1 MDIRL
6 IRMFNR
12 ALPGKDLE
20 YSKIAE
26 IATKSGY
33 IVDPVCATQDVLKF
47 LREQKINPNST
58 FYKTWTDIT
67 SKSRFE
73 LYLDQMRHYASTYG
87 TVPEATLLQ
96 SMTDGTVNIDYNVN
110 GNGYVPNE
118 NPVVIDW
125 TKFKVI
131 KAATS
136 EEIRDLIL
144 EMFKS
149 GAAMSADTIDAC
161 IGFLKNYKFLDNIDI
176 DEIKNKEAQ
185 TIIAVELKKYP
196 SDEFGLLRAI
206 VYTYTGSA
214 MLIKS
219 RSVINTIKGVN
230 GFSPKERF
238 DFALLSERQL
248 VNLSRIF
255 LRYKP
260 LFLAMKGYAD
270 NATYINKIR
279 RLAEKHHTPLK
290 KGFWEDCMVLH
301 EGTTAAVNLEKARN
315 SIKELN
321 NFRKV
326 QIMQSIM
333 GRLNGKNMDGRIYII
348 RNGHMYIREDYKPTV
363 NQSYLMDL
371 YNVVKTAL
379 IESLKEKKTTFYIP
393 ESLHIACPTSEK
405 NFLGNYPIGTSVDF
419 ESNDNVIGVYWR
431 NEWGTRDFDLHVVDE
446 KGRQFGWNSMNFN
459 SSREV
464 PDIIYSGDM
473 TNADPEATELF
484 YFRKNVPDGFVNLNK
499 FNGQALSKFRLFVAK
514 ENLTRKLLEAGRSS
528 WEYRNFGNHYKKIM
542 VDPNNIVFEAML
554 DFNDGSQ
561 QTIAYL
567 HNSRIYLMQLTSG
580 NSRVT
585 SRANNEIIQ
594 QANKVKADSYIDLAP
609 ILEEAGFK
617 RLISAKDATVVDN
630 SKEKELL
637 EKFKIFEESTRTA
650 GFAEVVVERLIKEA
664 KENLDKNLEN
674 LKADKQ
680 ETSTESAELDFS
692 APTKEMLLKLFA

>member
-33 IVDPVCATQDVLKF
+33 IVDPACATQDVLKF

-73 LYLDQMRHYASTYG
+73 LYLDQIRHYASTYG
-87 TVPEATLLQ
+87 TVSEADLLQ
-96 SMTDGTVNIDYNVN
+96 SMTNGTVNIEYNVS

-161 IGFLKNYKFLDNIDI
+161 IGFLKNYKFLDSIDI

-230 GFSPKERF
+230 GFSPKEHF

-248 VNLSRIF
+248 VNLSKIF

-301 EGTTAAVNLEKARN
+301 EGTSAAVNLEKARN
-315 SIKELN
+315 SVKELN

-333 GRLNGKNMDGRIYII
+333 GRLNGKNMNGRMYII
-348 RNGHMYIREDYKPTV
+348 RNGRMYIREDYKPTV

-379 IESLKEKKTTFYIP
+379 VESLKEKKTTFYIP

-446 KGRQFGWNSMNFN
+446 KGHQFGWNSMYFN
-459 SSREV
+459 SSEEA

-473 TNADPEATELF
+473 TNASPEATELF

-499 FNGQALSKFRLFVAK
+499 YNGQGISKFRLFVAK
-514 ENLTRKLLEAGRSS
+514 ENLTKKLLNAGHTS
-528 WEYRNFGNHYKKIM
+528 WEERSTNKYYKKIM

-617 RLISAKDATVVDN
+617 RLASAKDVAVVDN

-637 EKFKIFEESTRTA
+637 EKFKIFEESTKSA
-650 GFAEVVVERLIKEA
+650 GFAEDVVERLIKEA
-664 KENLDKNLEN
+664 KENLDKNLES

-680 ETSTESAELDFS
+680 ESSTESAELDFS